1 VSMSTYGDISPRTA
15 AFAAKMLLEVGQH
28 LMVLERFGQVDPQG
42 KNKTKTR
49 KWRRYESL
57 PRAVAPLAEGITP
70 AGQKISY
77 TDIEATL
84 EQYGDFVMITDVIED
99 THEDPVLQEMTK
111 RCAEQMAETVE
122 FIRFNVLKG
131 GSNVFY
137 AGAVTARASIVGTI
151 SRGDVRKVERQFNK
165 YKGRPI
171 TRIVSATAKIATSP
185 IAPSFIALAHTDC
198 AADIRGCTGF
208 IAAENY
214 SDSTAAFDGEIG
226 KVENVRFICTGL
238 FEPWLV
244 AGGSTTDYLTNGS
257 PGSGKAD
264 VYPILFLAENAYGIV
279 PLQGA
284 NAVTPSVVNPKP
296 TNGDWLGQRGAVS
309 WKTYQATAILNQLWI
324 ARLEIA
330 VTSNPT

>member
-1 VSMSTYGDISPRTA
+1 
-15 AFAAKMLLEVGQH
+15 
-28 LMVLERFGQVDPQG
+28 MVLERFGQVDPQG

-137 AGAVTARASIVGTI
+137 AGAVASRDAVVGTI
-151 SRGDVRKVERQFNK
+151 SRGDIRKVVRMFHK

-171 TRIVSATAKIATSP
+171 TRIVSASSKISTSP
-185 IAPSFIALAHTDC
+185 VAPAFVALAHTDVE
-198 AADIRGCTGF
+198 ADIRACTGF
-208 IAAENY
+208 VPVEQY
-214 SDSTAAFDGEIG
+214 SDSTAAFDGEVG
-226 KVENVRFICTGL
+226 KVENVRFICTAL
-238 FEPWLV
+238 FEPWL
-244 AGGSTTDYLTNGS
+244 AGGGAVTTFL
-257 PGSGKAD
+257 SGGAAVSGNAD
-264 VYPILFLAENAYGIV
+264 VYPVLFLAENAYGIV

-309 WKTYQATAILNQLWI
+309 WKTYQATAILNQLWM
-324 ARLEIA
+324 ARLEVA
-330 VTSNPT
+330 VTSNPA